1 MKEAGVETL
10 RLDPAEPRNVTVGQP
25 PELGATDAPR
35 PAWAAPS
42 PPARVESG
50 ETARTGR
57 GRQVCAVRPQLCL
70 GAGLPLDASLSLVML
85 SWKSG
90 LSLQRSLYAVWSEL
104 GLPSLAGS
112 KRHTCTCAMVVNDK
126 PQL

>member
-35 PAWAAPS
+35 PAWARS
-42 PPARVESG
+42 LPACPRGVRGDREDW
-50 ETARTGR
+50 E